1 MKFKTLF
8 ICILAVLFTANT
20 WATDAP
26 NFDITGIK
34 VSAINRTLQV
44 KVAKTTDEAV
54 NISIETPNG
63 TVIHQETAKQAV
75 TLKQYD
81 LQLLESGN
89 YVLIVENGRTKTIQP
104 FVLEFGHITVTEAE
118 RTTKRLPQITQIA
131 TGMDVRV
138 YAPKKTAVTIKIA
151 DNQGLSVFEETV
163 EALGFAKHYNLSKL
177 SYGVYFVEVN
187 ADGETQYATVVVK

>member
-1 MKFKTLF
+1 MKFKTFF
-8 ICILAVLFTANT
+8 ICILAVLFTAKT
-20 WATDAP
+20 WATAAP

-44 KVAKTTDEAV
+44 KVAKSTDEAV

-81 LQLLESGN
+81 LRLLESGD
-89 YVLIVENGRTKTIQP
+89 YVLIIENGRTKTIQP
-104 FVLEFGHITVTEAE
+104 FVLEFGSIKITEAE
-118 RTTKRLPQITQIA
+118 RTTKRLPQITQVT

-138 YAPKKTAVTIKIA
+138 YVPKKTAVNVKIV
-151 DNQGLSVFEETV
+151 DNQGISVFEETV

-177 SYGVYFVEVN
+177 PSGVYFAEVN
-187 ADGETQYATVVVK
+187 ADGETQYSTIVLK